1 MINRE
6 YDVATSLDVMHDLL
20 VYEARMVERLE
31 RAQATVDA
39 IRAIIQRA
47 KERRLEIEFQSTH

>member
-6 YDVATSLDVMHDLL
+6 YDVATSADVMHDLL

-31 RAQATVDA
+31 RAQATVNA